1 MNKIPTISECY
12 AHFYPNE
19 RGAPRPS
26 SINETKPSKTLI
38 NFKYSLINLK
48 SFKFFIPV
56 VCFSGQNIRGVCHG
70 DSGGPFLWED
80 KSDNNKAYV
89 FGIILTPGKVC
100 TRKWNHKFLPATSIW
115 IPDVHD
121 WIMASAGPE
130 LLECSP

>member
-1 MNKIPTISECY
+1 MHISIQMNVELLDLLLQMKLNQVKLY
-12 AHFYPNE
+12 
-19 RGAPRPS
+19 
-26 SINETKPSKTLI
+26 
-38 NFKYSLINLK
+38 NFKSK
-48 SFKFFIPV
+48 VFKKQCFIPV
-56 VCFSGQNIRGVCHG
+56 VCYSGQNIRGVCHG

-80 KSDNNKAYV
+80 KSDNNIAYV

-100 TRKWNHKFLPATSIW
+100 TRKWNHKFLPATGIW